1 MRIVAATQNAHK
13 LVEIRTITDAFG
25 FELIS
30 QAEVGLA
37 DVDIEE
43 NGTSFEEN
51 SFIKADTIC
60 RMTGEASIADDSGI
74 VVDALGG
81 APGIYSARY
90 AGEHGNDALN
100 REKLLKE
107 LEGVPFE
114 KRSARFVAVI
124 TLVYP
129 DGRKLVAR
137 GEVEGHIA
145 FEERGEN
152 GFGYDSLFIPLGY
165 DITFGEFDPEA
176 KNRISH
182 RANALIELKRLLNG
196 EENR

>member
-100 REKLLKE
+100 RRKLLKE

-114 KRSARFVAVI
+114 DRTARFVAVI
-124 TLVYP
+124 TLVWP
-129 DGRKLVAR
+129 DGKKLVAR

-145 FEERGEN
+145 FEESGEM

-165 DITFGEFDPEA
+165 DTTFGNFEPEA

-182 RANALIELKRLLNG
+182 RANALNKLKELLN
-196 EENR
+196 EEGL